1 MNEIEKAFRAG
12 VKWQRNRVWHKND
25 EMPER
30 NMDSLGSGEDVLVK
44 PKYTNNIELCQSMRD
59 FDEYGIYYLSGE
71 RETYLME
78 DIEIWAYVN
87 DLLPN
92 NNEDKP

>member
-1 MNEIEKAFRAG
+1 MVV

-30 NMDSLGSGEDVLVK
+30 NMDSLGGGEDVLVK

-59 FDEYGIYYLSGE
+59 FDEHGIYYLAGE

-92 NNEDKP
+92 NKEDER